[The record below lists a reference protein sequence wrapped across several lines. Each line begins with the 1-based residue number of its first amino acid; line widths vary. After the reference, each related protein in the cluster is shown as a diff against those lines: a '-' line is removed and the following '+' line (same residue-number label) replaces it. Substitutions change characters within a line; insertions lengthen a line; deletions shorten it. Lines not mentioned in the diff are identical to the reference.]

1 MGTVKRDAVHPSA
14 GRDWGLIA
22 AMTVSAHPIAF
33 LFGLALIGVSGF
45 VGDWGL
51 LAPPVAWTVFGLVGA
66 AVSRHQLPGRAI
78 RPANEPELAALV
90 QAVAEQMGF
99 RVPLLVRVIPVPDAG
114 LIATKV
120 AGVRVFVLVLGW
132 PLLRGLTAAQLA
144 AVVAH
149 ELAHEL
155 HLGDRRTSR
164 LLAARESLVESMDN
178 GVQVPAAVA
187 GKLLR
192 ATQKRSW
199 EFETAADASSADVAG
214 STAVRGALE
223 QSGLI
228 MAAFEI
234 LGERW
239 ASALADDGSYPQD
252 LYDALDAAMGD
263 AYAGRLVAAAA
274 QAADDADELDPYGI
288 SSHPPRATRV
298 AAIPERPEGGW
309 DSREPVPMRD
319 GEAVDR
325 WCVHELV
332 GPEDPSD
339 ELRPVRVLDC
349 APERFDVPVG
359 EANAALVEATG
370 CDSVPAAMAAILEA
384 IADGSWVQ
392 LARAIDPD
400 IRSAPPALRAALG
413 RDALVGCLGRAVS
426 GRLLDAGWH
435 RSSRWMTSALVNPD
449 GEDVDVRVLIEQ
461 ALDSADP
468 LTLRE
473 LLALGDPR
481 TMA

>member
-1 MGTVKRDAVHPSA
+1 MGTVKSVAAPPSA

-22 AMTVSAHPIAF
+22 AMTVSAHPVAF
-33 LFGLALIGVSGF
+33 LFGLALIGFSGF

-51 LAPPVAWTVFGLVGA
+51 LAPPVAWMVFGLVAA
-66 AVSRHQLPGRAI
+66 AVNRHQLPGRAI

-90 QAVAEQMGF
+90 QAVAERMGF

-120 AGVRVFVLVLGW
+120 TGVRVFVLVLGW

-149 ELAHEL
+149 ELAHEM
-155 HLGDRRTSR
+155 HIGDRRTSR

-178 GVQVPAAVA
+178 GVHVPAAVA

-192 ATQKRSW
+192 ATQRRSW
-199 EFETAADASSADVAG
+199 ELETAADASSADVAG

-228 MAAFEI
+228 MAAFEV

-263 AYAGRLVAAAA
+263 AHAARLVAAAA
-274 QAADDADELDPYGI
+274 QAADDADGLDPYGI
-288 SSHPPRATRV
+288 STHPPLATRV
-298 AAIPERPEGGW
+298 AAIPERPQGDW
-309 DSREPVPMRD
+309 DPNKPVPMRD

-325 WCVHELV
+325 WCVQELV
-332 GPEDPSD
+332 GSEDPSN

-370 CDSVPAAMAAILEA
+370 CDSARAAMAAILEA
-384 IADGSWVQ
+384 IADGTWVQ
-392 LARAIDPD
+392 LARAIDPE
-400 IRSAPPALRAALG
+400 IGSAPPALRPSLG
-413 RDALVGCLGRAVS
+413 RDVLVGCLGRAVS
-426 GRLLDAGWH
+426 GGLLDAGWH

-449 GEDVDVRVLIEQ
+449 GEDVDVRMLIEQ

-468 LTLRE
+468 STLRS
-473 LLALGDPR
+473 LLALGDPQA
-481 TMA
+481 MA

>member
-1 MGTVKRDAVHPSA
+1 MGTVKMDAVRPSA
-14 GRDWGLIA
+14 GRDWGLIG

-33 LFGLALIGVSGF
+33 LFGLALIGFSGF

-51 LAPPVAWTVFGLVGA
+51 LAPPIAWTVFALVA
-66 AVSRHQLPGRAI
+66 AATSRHPLPGRAI

-90 QAVAEQMGF
+90 QGVAERLGF

-132 PLLRGLTAAQLA
+132 PLLRVLTAAQLA

-155 HLGDRRTSR
+155 HIADRRTSR

-178 GVQVPAAVA
+178 GVHVPAAVA

-192 ATQKRSW
+192 ATQRRSW
-199 EFETAADASSADVAG
+199 ELETAADASSADVAG

-223 QSGLI
+223 RSGLI
-228 MAAFEI
+228 SAAFEI
-234 LGERW
+234 FGERW
-239 ASALADDGSYPQD
+239 ASSLADDGSYPQD

-263 AYAGRLVAAAA
+263 AHVARLVAAAS
-274 QAADDADELDPYGI
+274 QAADEADTLDPYGI
-288 SSHPPRATRV
+288 STHPPLNTRV
-298 AAIPERPEGGW
+298 AAVPERPQSDW
-309 DSREPVPMRD
+309 DPNQPVPVHD

-325 WCVHELV
+325 WCVQELV
-332 GPEDPSD
+332 GSEDPSD

-384 IADGSWVQ
+384 IADGTWLR
-392 LARAIDPD
+392 LARAIDPE
-400 IRSAPPALRAALG
+400 IGSAPPALRAAVG
-413 RDALVGCLGRAVS
+413 RDVLVGCLGRAVC
-426 GRLLDAGWH
+426 GGLLDAGWH
-435 RSSRWMTSALVNPD
+435 RSSRWLTSALVNPD
-449 GEDVDVRVLIEQ
+449 GEDVDVRQLIEQ

-468 LTLRE
+468 ASLRP
-473 LLALGDPR
+473 LLAASDPR
-481 TMA
+481 TTA

>member
-1 MGTVKRDAVHPSA
+1 MGTVKMDAARPSA
-14 GRDWGLIA
+14 GHDWVLIA

-33 LFGLALIGVSGF
+33 LFGLALIGFSVL
-45 VGDWGL
+45 VGDWGF

-66 AVSRHQLPGRAI
+66 AVNRHQLPGRAI

-90 QAVAEQMGF
+90 QAVAERMGF

-155 HLGDRRTSR
+155 HLADRRTSR
-164 LLAARESLVESMDN
+164 LLAARESLVESLDN
-178 GVQVPAAVA
+178 GVHVPAAVA

-192 ATQKRSW
+192 ATQRRSW
-199 EFETAADASSADVAG
+199 EFETAADASSVDVAG
-214 STAVRGALE
+214 SAAVRGALE

-239 ASALADDGSYPQD
+239 ASVLADDGCYPQD
-252 LYDALDAAMGD
+252 FYEALDAAMGD
-263 AYAGRLVAAAA
+263 AYVARLAAAAA
-274 QAADDADELDPYGI
+274 QAADDADEQDPYGI
-288 SSHPPRATRV
+288 SSHPPLATRV
-298 AAIPERPEGGW
+298 AAIPQRTQGDW
-309 DSREPVPMRD
+309 DPNEPVPMRD

-325 WCVHELV
+325 WCVQELV
-332 GPEDPSD
+332 GPEDASD

-349 APERFDVPVG
+349 APERFHTPVG
-359 EANAALVEATG
+359 EANMALVEATG
-370 CDSVPAAMAAILEA
+370 CDSVPAAMAAVLEA
-384 IADGSWVQ
+384 IVDGSWVQ
-392 LARAIDPD
+392 LARVIDPD
-400 IRSAPPALRAALG
+400 IPSAPPALRAAVG
-413 RDALVGCLGRAVS
+413 RDVLAGCLGRAVS
-426 GRLLDAGWH
+426 GCLLDAGWH

-468 LTLRE
+468 STLGA
-473 LLALGDPR
+473 LIALGDPQA
-481 TMA
+481 TA